1 MEWLL
6 THMWMALAGV
16 GLFGILL
23 GWAVRGIM
31 VMSKFHRAI
40 GEKEIAN
47 AELAEAR
54 NELDVLLKAQRGE
67 IPVQP
72 RPVAAG
78 GADDI
83 LKGELKDREKR
94 LSDLAG
100 ELAKSKSELEALKSS
115 KPRGGAAVAAV
126 GGAVVGAGA
135 TVLAGKDDDESPS
148 LAWRNRHLEARLK
161 ELEGQVETLG
171 VAAEQAPVGSVV
183 PVAATVVGAL
193 SAEDKVAAD
202 KAAWKVTYLNQRI
215 DALEDEVMA
224 MPVAVAAAAEPV
236 SGMAVV
242 DAAEPEAEVGAIDE
256 ELARLRWRNRYLEG
270 RVAYFDGES
279 KQADEGEEDNSAAGL
294 VAGAGAAA
302 AAIAAVAIS
311 RDEEEADPE
320 VEVEIVEE
328 ADETSVEAVTEAVE
342 AISAEAVVEDGVV
355 EDDGGSVSDAILKS
369 LTQVDEEADAQEAAP
384 EIESADADSEIT
396 DPESEAVEVEDVDV
410 AAGGGVELAKP
421 LALDSPVGGQPDD
434 LTVIGGVGP
443 KIQEV
448 LNGLGVYHYDQ
459 IAAWTPENIAW
470 IDDHLSFSGR
480 IDREGWVEQALILAG
495 DD

>member
-135 TVLAGKDDDESPS
+135 AVLAGKDDDESPS

-171 VAAEQAPVGSVV
+171 VAAEQVPVDSVAPVA
-183 PVAATVVGAL
+183 VAATVAGAL

-215 DALEDEVMA
+215 DALEEEVL
-224 MPVAVAAAAEPV
+224 AAPI
-236 SGMAVV
+236 AVV
-242 DAAEPEAEVGAIDE
+242 DAAESESEAEVGAVDE

-302 AAIAAVAIS
+302 AAIAAVAIN
-311 RDEEEADPE
+311 RGENETEPE
-320 VEVEIVEE
+320 VEIEVVEE

-342 AISAEAVVEDGVV
+342 AISTEAVVEDGVV

-369 LTQVDEEADAQEAAP
+369 LTQVDEEADAQEATP
-384 EIESADADSEIT
+384 EFEAANVDGVIAEL
-396 DPESEAVEVEDVDV
+396 ESETVEVEDVDV
-410 AAGGGVELAKP
+410 AAGGGVDLAKP

-448 LNGLGVYHYDQ
+448 LNSLGVYHYDQ